1 MLRMELMSDLMGI
14 KSSNLSKTESLILE
28 GELFTS
34 LCDELKKQFQTKYSD
49 YFRLMK
55 VNAKAEDEMLE
66 GHLVRYVIDDILAT
80 EDYTLQGIAYYTHVS
95 EDLVYDMAIGNTLDP
110 SSTVFRNML
119 KLHRSVRPGLYQK
132 MMEKIIASYE
142 NKSNK
147 EKT

>member
-1 MLRMELMSDLMGI
+1 MELMSDLLGI
-14 KSSNLSKTESLILE
+14 KLSKFSKTECLILE
-28 GELFTS
+28 GELFTRF
-34 LCDELKKQFQTKYSD
+34 CDEIKKLFKNKYCN
-49 YFRLMK
+49 YFRVMK
-55 VNAKAEDEMLE
+55 FNAKAEDEMLE